1 VDASFVT
8 DTYRFPSSLNIDSVS
23 AKGMSSK
30 EKMTP
35 KRLKRDTPS
44 TRSSPSLLYPLV
56 DPPSPAKSRLLAKGH
71 INFPSPHLAGVMR
84 SGNHSPDA
92 ATRGVVPLITLSRQ
106 LAFDDDKVPGRGA
119 RKPRERCLGEKV
131 SRISDLAIVSPLSNY
146 AIENP
151 TTKTFNNVVS
161 TLPVSNS
168 AAFASHVQP
177 AVDNTSTLSKTSSSQ
192 QASRLLLHSNSTH
205 RLTALADER
214 LRAGVTNML
223 EAPPL
228 SFVHTN
234 ARFGAGLHEERSS
247 LGQVEAQQ
255 FTRQLQPPPEGGL
268 KSQLLTT
275 RAFAM
280 HRQHH
285 QESAETENKRLREL
299 IYGPYKKAV
308 QFQDFLLSLR
318 MTPAEY
324 QLFKRIQ
331 QKHKALKLFE
341 DKPPLLIKEEQAAEE
356 STDSDGE
363 DDYGVV
369 TLKPQPAPV
378 KPPTRPSTSGS
389 ISSSNDPLANLNPD
403 TTNPHN
409 NNGLDPNNKTAEG
422 GSSSSNTAGGG
433 SAQSMAGTSGETKS
447 RPRTGMMQPAGV
459 INTNSV
465 DGEKGSADVA
475 AAGDGTP
482 GRLNFFFSLY
492 YSKVIDTMCVTRER

>member
-1 VDASFVT
+1 
-8 DTYRFPSSLNIDSVS
+8 
-23 AKGMSSK
+23 
-30 EKMTP
+30 
-35 KRLKRDTPS
+35 
-44 TRSSPSLLYPLV
+44 
-56 DPPSPAKSRLLAKGH
+56 
-71 INFPSPHLAGVMR
+71 
-84 SGNHSPDA
+84 
-92 ATRGVVPLITLSRQ
+92 
-106 LAFDDDKVPGRGA
+106 
-119 RKPRERCLGEKV
+119 
-131 SRISDLAIVSPLSNY
+131 
-146 AIENP
+146 
-151 TTKTFNNVVS
+151 
-161 TLPVSNS
+161 
-168 AAFASHVQP
+168 
-177 AVDNTSTLSKTSSSQ
+177 
-192 QASRLLLHSNSTH
+192 
-205 RLTALADER
+205 
-214 LRAGVTNML
+214 ML

-308 QFQDFLLSLR
+308 QFQELLLSLR

-369 TLKPQPAPV
+369 TLKPPPAPV

-475 AAGDGTP
+475 AAGDGVLHMNRGGKIKMRVKKFKP
-482 GRLNFFFSLY
+482 RVKSEAE
-492 YSKVIDTMCVTRER
+492 CQREREQSVLDSFNLAPATLKKFHMLWHAYKHLDLIGGFNEASPPSEVEKDPEPKAAEAGAPPAGPQPSPSKRGKEKEKDAKKEKEKEKEKEIEIEIEKGEKTGASWSWLPTPAVNKYP